1 MSVTEIINK
10 HTRDRQFSFEVL
22 PPLKGTGTE
31 KLFADIDKLA
41 VLEPAFINITTHH
54 SEYVYRE
61 LPGGQF
67 ERLRVR
73 RRPGTIAIAA
83 AIQQRYHIPVQPHV
97 ICSGATIEDIEYEL
111 LDLQFLGIHDL
122 LLLRGDKAKED
133 SRFTPTPG
141 GHAHT
146 TDLIRQVQRFND
158 GYFADGTPIKN
169 PGRRFDIGV
178 ACYPEKHEEAP
189 NLEMDM
195 EFLKQ
200 KQELGAQYA
209 VTQLFFDNQKYFA
222 FVEKA
227 RQMGITI
234 PIIPGI
240 KPMAKLSQLTVVP
253 KTFHCDIPEPLASE
267 IVKCKTDEDARQL
280 GIGQEEVRDRLLQMT
295 REGRLPHAIMLCGPQ
310 GVGKKALAIAF
321 ASYLLGEDNAMVR
334 RLEHPDLHF
343 TYPTIK
349 LPSMSSDHKP
359 VSDDFAK
366 EWHELI
372 MQGPYFTM
380 DEWMTAMG
388 GENQQAIIT
397 AGESDALVR
406 KLSLK
411 SSQGGYKVSVIWLPE
426 RMNIECANKLLKLI
440 EEPPQQTV
448 FIMTCE
454 EPDRLLETIR
464 SRVQRIDVKQIP
476 TETICQAL
484 IERRGI
490 SAEAARRISRLAN
503 GSWLKAL
510 EELQVG
516 TENEQFLDLYISLMR
531 LAYQRK
537 IRDLR
542 KWSEVLATFGREK
555 QKRFLSYFLRMT
567 RECFMYNFQQ
577 EDIVYMTQ
585 QEEDFARN
593 FARFV
598 NEANILALYDLAN
611 RAIRDIGQ
619 NANAKIVFFDF
630 TLQTIVL
637 LLQK

>member
-1 MSVTEIINK
+1 MK
-10 HTRDRQFSFEVL
+10 FDEV
-22 PPLKGTGTE
+22 
-31 KLFADIDKLA
+31 
-41 VLEPAFINITTHH
+41 
-54 SEYVYRE
+54 
-61 LPGGQF
+61 
-67 ERLRVR
+67 
-73 RRPGTIAIAA
+73 
-83 AIQQRYHIPVQPHV
+83 
-97 ICSGATIEDIEYEL
+97 
-111 LDLQFLGIHDL
+111 
-122 LLLRGDKAKED
+122 
-133 SRFTPTPG
+133 
-141 GHAHT
+141 
-146 TDLIRQVQRFND
+146 
-158 GYFADGTPIKN
+158 
-169 PGRRFDIGV
+169 
-178 ACYPEKHEEAP
+178 
-189 NLEMDM
+189 
-195 EFLKQ
+195 
-200 KQELGAQYA
+200 
-209 VTQLFFDNQKYFA
+209 
-222 FVEKA
+222 
-227 RQMGITI
+227 
-234 PIIPGI
+234 
-240 KPMAKLSQLTVVP
+240 
-253 KTFHCDIPEPLASE
+253 
-267 IVKCKTDEDARQL
+267 
-280 GIGQEEVRDRLLQMT
+280 IGQEEVRDRLLQMT

-366 EWHELI
+366 EWHERI

-476 TETICQAL
+476 AETICQAL

-567 RECFMYNFQQ
+567 RECFMYSSR
-577 EDIVYMTQ
+577 TSS
-585 QEEDFARN
+585 
-593 FARFV
+593 
-598 NEANILALYDLAN
+598 
-611 RAIRDIGQ
+611 
-619 NANAKIVFFDF
+619 
-630 TLQTIVL
+630 T
-637 LLQK
+637 